1 MVRGQISITDIS
13 IILWNINIFIQF
25 TLSNPK
31 FYTAS
36 LCMINTHRIKKK
48 NTKTNVAISFSTTE
62 SNSSMFMQMSSKR
75 ISE

>member
-48 NTKTNVAISFSTTE
+48 TLK
-62 SNSSMFMQMSSKR
+62 QMLQFPFPQQNQTVQCLCKWVVK
-75 ISE
+75 E